1 MKVSNLLPLAA
12 LVAAP
17 LVSQAVILDDFSG
30 TLSNWT
36 STVILNNGTTAFNT
50 AGLAINSGALTYA
63 TSTFDGIQQAAHIF
77 SGRSLAIGEEVQ
89 IDILGNVT
97 APNTSDA
104 IGLYVGIAPT
114 TATAAGGSG
123 TRASFVSIYK
133 RSDDIIYSRGFGGST
148 EYALAA
154 TASAVSSSVT
164 LFITRTAS
172 DTYELGYFSGGIVRT
187 VLTTRVDA
195 TNPAFAIGLY
205 TDSRANGTIASV
217 DNFSVIPEP
226 GSFAVL
232 AGLAVLGTVGVKRR
246 RK

>member
-1 MKVSNLLPLAA
+1 MKASYLLPLAG
-12 LVAAP
+12 LLFAP
-17 LVSQAVILDDFSG
+17 VVSQAVVLDDFSG
-30 TLSNWT
+30 SLSNWS
-36 STVILNNGTTAFNT
+36 STVILNNGTAAFNT
-50 AGLAINSGALTYA
+50 SALTISSGALTYV

-97 APNTSDA
+97 APNGSDA

-114 TATAAGGSG
+114 TATAAAGS

-133 RSDDIIYSRGFGGST
+133 RSDDIIYTRGFGGST
-148 EYALAA
+148 EYALLA
-154 TASAVSSSVT
+154 TASVVSSSVT

-172 DTYELGYFSGGIVRT
+172 DTYELGYFNGSIVRT

-195 TNPAFAIGLY
+195 TNTALAIGLY

-226 GSFAVL
+226 GSFAAL
-232 AGLAVLGTVGVKRR
+232 AGLASFGVVGLKRR